1 MNAAGL
7 DLGSG
12 GTLLLPDQPGPHLH
26 LALTGGKNETIVWRL
41 L

>member
-1 MNAAGL
+1 MNADCL

-12 GTLLLPDQPGPHLH
+12 GTLLLPDQPGPHPH
-26 LALTGGKNETIVWRL
+26 LALTGGENEPIVWRL